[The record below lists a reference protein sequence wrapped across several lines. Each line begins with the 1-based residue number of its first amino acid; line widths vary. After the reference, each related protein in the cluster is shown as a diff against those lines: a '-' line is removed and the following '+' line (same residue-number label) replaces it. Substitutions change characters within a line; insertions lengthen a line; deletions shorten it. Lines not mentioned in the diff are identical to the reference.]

1 VAEPSGGDHRGRFGL
16 RAEEWAA
23 RILERQGYRILAR
36 RYRTRIGEI
45 DLVALHGG
53 TLVFIEVKARG
64 SVGCGLPAEAVDAR
78 KRARIARVAALY
90 LAREGA
96 GEVPCRF
103 DVVEI
108 VVGPTGHPVARV
120 IRDAFQVA

>member
-1 VAEPSGGDHRGRFGL
+1 MPSSGDHRGGFGI

-23 RILERQGYRILAR
+23 RLLERQGYRILER

-45 DLVALHGG
+45 DLVALHGE
-53 TLVFIEVKARG
+53 TLVFVEVKARG
-64 SVGCGLPAEAVDAR
+64 SGGCGLPAESVDAR
-78 KRARIARVAALY
+78 KRARLARVAALY

-103 DVVEI
+103 DVVEVI
-108 VVGPTGHPVARV
+108 LGPTGRPAARV
-120 IRDAFQVA
+120 IRDAFQLA